1 MIFRAHLP
9 ATTVLPESL
18 LRKMRL
24 NQNNKVVCCKPKIV
38 TSKRLKC
45 FVVLRETV
53 ITHYVWHCKRLFS
66 HYTESFDPLLIQKC
80 WLQQTFPDKLNYTH
94 FNQSLENSPSVNK
107 IHKCIWQF
115 VSSIDGMKMCQEEC
129 LESRKP
135 CGYFIEFFISCHIR
149 CFRLEVILSDHIFCC
164 VWFLLADSSDN
175 THFSLLSSAWLPFL
189 LTFLDIFNG
198 CRINYNDND
207 IIIVFYCNQDLNV
220 TWAGY
225 MLSVST
231 AFSYF
236 ESLSWHVS
244 CSTVKLKAWENKISE
259 MQETFVETCSHS

>member
-1 MIFRAHLP
+1 MAVCFIDRRNENVPRRVFRVKKTLWIFYRVLYFLP
-9 ATTVLPESL
+9 
-18 LRKMRL
+18 
-24 NQNNKVVCCKPKIV
+24 
-38 TSKRLKC
+38 
-45 FVVLRETV
+45 
-53 ITHYVWHCKRLFS
+53 H
-66 HYTESFDPLLIQKC
+66 PLL
-80 WLQQTFPDKLNYTH
+80 QTGSDTFWSYFLLCMVS
-94 FNQSLENSPSVNK
+94 FGRF
-107 IHKCIWQF
+107 IWQ
-115 VSSIDGMKMCQEEC
+115 
-129 LESRKP
+129 
-135 CGYFIEFFISCHIR
+135 H
-149 CFRLEVILSDHIFCC
+149 
-164 VWFLLADSSDN
+164 